1 MRESV
6 KSLRIPRFRRLTSVQ
21 LLAALALLFF
31 FFPFVEEVKGGDI
44 IVSLLL
50 SLVLLCAV
58 LAVADRK
65 RALVIAVALAVPAIA
80 GRWISHFRPD
90 LVPPPVFLTAGLVLI
105 AFVVA
110 NLLRFVLRAPSVNVE
125 VLCASISAFLMLG
138 LLWTVAYWLV
148 DQLDPGAFAFNTNE
162 GRQSISGFNAFY
174 FSFVT
179 LSTVGYGDITPVSK
193 VARMLAA
200 MEAMTGLLYVA
211 VLIARLVA
219 LYSSPKSDDS

>member
-1 MRESV
+1 
-6 KSLRIPRFRRLTSVQ
+6 
-21 LLAALALLFF
+21 
-31 FFPFVEEVKGGDI
+31 
-44 IVSLLL
+44 
-50 SLVLLCAV
+50 
-58 LAVADRK
+58 
-65 RALVIAVALAVPAIA
+65 
-80 GRWISHFRPD
+80 
-90 LVPPPVFLTAGLVLI
+90 
-105 AFVVA
+105 
-110 NLLRFVLRAPSVNVE
+110 
-125 VLCASISAFLMLG
+125 MLG